1 MFNQSIGVNMT
12 DNDVQLIRRF
22 VLDRYL
28 QTEKPIFVSDLM
40 TQFKTNAKGIH
51 NALGYDDFI
60 FEHDSKWQ
68 GSNYSGKY
76 VLSPCV
82 EPSKSFLVKTINS
95 LKV

>member
-1 MFNQSIGVNMT
+1 MKIEDIQR
-12 DNDVQLIRRF
+12 IRQF

-28 QTEKPIFVSDLM
+28 ETEKAIFVSDLM
-40 TQFKTNAKGIH
+40 LQFRTNAKGVH

-60 FEHDSKWQ
+60 FEHESKWQ

-82 EPSKSFLVKTINS
+82 EPSKSFLVKTIKS

>member
-1 MFNQSIGVNMT
+1 MKIE
-12 DNDVQLIRRF
+12 DVQKIRQF

-28 QTEKPIFVSDLM
+28 ETEKAIFVSDLM
-40 TQFKTNAKGIH
+40 LQFKTSAKGVH
-51 NALGYDDFI
+51 NALGYEDFI
-60 FEHDSKWQ
+60 FEHESKWQ

-82 EPSKSFLVKTINS
+82 EPSKSFLVQTIKS